1 MGAKV
6 LVRSVDGAKFT
17 QEVEAG
23 KHRLL
28 ADEPESVGG
37 DDRRMSLRTAGQ
49 RIPCQS
55 IMMTKDAGGSDGC
68 QASGRIRVAIRI
80 PRAFFGVMAVS
91 TRTSRFPYTPIR

>member
-28 ADEPESVGG
+28 ADEPGSFGG
-37 DDRRMSLRTAGQ
+37 NDRGPGPYEWLLAGLG
-49 RIPCQS
+49 
-55 IMMTKDAGGSDGC
+55 T
-68 QASGRIRVAIRI
+68 
-80 PRAFFGVMAVS
+80 
-91 TRTSRFPYTPIR
+91 